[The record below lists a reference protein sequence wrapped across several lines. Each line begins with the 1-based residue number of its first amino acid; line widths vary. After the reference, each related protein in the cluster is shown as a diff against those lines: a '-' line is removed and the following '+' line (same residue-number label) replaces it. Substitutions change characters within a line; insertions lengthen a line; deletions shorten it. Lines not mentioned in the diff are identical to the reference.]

1 MIKNQTLFYT
11 KMFQYFRQNMPQGP
25 KFFNIPYFIL
35 LFHYDCIKNKYGN
48 KSRSLFVYTYSLMCE
63 IKTENVYEEFSE
75 DKEMFGFSNYSVKSE
90 HNDYSKKISGW

>member
-1 MIKNQTLFYT
+1 MVTNQDHCS
-11 KMFQYFRQNMPQGP
+11 
-25 KFFNIPYFIL
+25 FI
-35 LFHYDCIKNKYGN
+35 
-48 KSRSLFVYTYSLMCE
+48 YSLMCE

>member
-1 MIKNQTLFYT
+1 MIALKTNMVTNQDHCS
-11 KMFQYFRQNMPQGP
+11 
-25 KFFNIPYFIL
+25 FI
-35 LFHYDCIKNKYGN
+35 
-48 KSRSLFVYTYSLMCE
+48 YSLMCE